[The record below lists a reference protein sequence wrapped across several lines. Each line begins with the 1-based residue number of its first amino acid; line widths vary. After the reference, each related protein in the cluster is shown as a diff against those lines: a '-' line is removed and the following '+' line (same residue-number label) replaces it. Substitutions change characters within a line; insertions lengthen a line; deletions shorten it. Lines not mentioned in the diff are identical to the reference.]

1 MSIYGATYKIFR
13 LFGRIRKDPLVLW
26 LIPSSRSACGLKFTE
41 IFDVEVHSLL
51 WPPQVGP
58 TEPPHP
64 RGTIG
69 QTAGSV
75 KVSMSACCILKTD
88 SLVRFVNT
96 GFPQI
101 SPLDWSTSKI
111 FSHTAADSP
120 RYLLFYIA
128 KSQDSAVPCD
138 KWVSYDATES
148 IFNLLKALFLFK
160 GTIKPSPSK
169 S

>member
-26 LIPSSRSACGLKFTE
+26 LIPSSRFTCGLKFTE
-41 IFDVEVHSLL
+41 IFDVEVDSLL
-51 WPPQVGP
+51 WPPLVGP
-58 TEPPHP
+58 TEPSHP

-75 KVSMSACCILKTD
+75 EVSLSACCILKRD
-88 SLVRFVNT
+88 SLARFINT

-101 SPLDWSTSKI
+101 SSLDWSAFKI

-128 KSQDSAVPCD
+128 ESTADSGLSGSLRQVNQLRHH
-138 KWVSYDATES
+138 WVNYQP
-148 IFNLLKALFLFK
+148 FK
-160 GTIKPSPSK
+160 GSLFI
-169 S
+169 